1 MVTLKQITPFVMVRD
16 LDRAIDFYTNILGY
30 ECTFKMDDIYAFIR
44 RDAAPIRLLKAG
56 DNFDLSN
63 PLTQQS
69 LYIDVDDVDELYAE
83 LKPKL
88 DTLAEGRVRP
98 PFTQPYDQREF
109 HVNDEDVTQI
119 FFGMP
124 TPE

>member
-1 MVTLKQITPFVMVRD
+1 MATLKQITPFVMVRD
-16 LDRAIDFYTNILGY
+16 LERALTFYEGILGY
-30 ECTFKMDDIYAFIR
+30 QCTFKMDGIYAFIR
-44 RDAAPIRLLKAG
+44 RDSAPIRLLVAG
-56 DNFDLSN
+56 DGFDLTN

-69 LYIDVDDVDELYAE
+69 IYIDVDDVDALYAE

-88 DTLAEGRVRP
+88 DTLEKGRVRA
-98 PFTQPYDQREF
+98 PFNQDYNQREF

-124 TPE
+124 TS